1 MRSAPISKLFLVLIG
16 TTFLLVVLFSVRFT
30 YKFAQFSTEAST
42 HAQSLQETSELNLKL
57 RDKLNEQVNLVY
69 QQLEHT
75 DPSFPSRFT
84 AINFKLGEQQTL
96 YLKLNLGTQERL
108 TVERIKTLQSELA
121 LQALQIHHHLKSD
134 DRTKAV
140 ARLRDMKSLENK
152 ISDEFASL
160 NSFQTH
166 KLRAVQNE
174 MNKTV
179 RDSTWAIYGLATYLL
194 VALLAFTVLLR
205 RRVLQPLRS
214 LLNAVNQVRQGDFS
228 ARAPAE
234 REDEM
239 GQLAHGFNFMAASLA
254 ESYAGLEQK
263 VEERTTQLQNLQQQ
277 LIQSAKMSA
286 VGRMLSGMAHEL
298 NNPLALIMGNTELA
312 KMRLV
317 AAGGDSREIML
328 MENLHEQ
335 GDRCRKIVAN
345 LLQFARQEPPRL
357 ETVKLND
364 VVEQALQL
372 REYELKTRNI
382 ELIREFDPG
391 NALFSA
397 DPNKIVQVV
406 LNLLNNAH
414 DAISEAGRP
423 GKIWIRTSAE
433 GDQVR
438 LEFSD
443 NGTGLREPERVF
455 DPFYT
460 TKEVGHGTGLG
471 LSVCYGIVEEHYGSI
486 RADNWEQG
494 ARFTILLPTG
504 QPCGLKQA
512 DEQEEEAKQ
521 SLQKYTAL
529 VVDDEVPLVNM
540 QISFL
545 GGIGVDAVGAYSGAD
560 AILYLQS
567 HQVDLVI
574 SDVRMPG
581 AVDGVKLY
589 EWIGRNR
596 PTLLK
601 QFLFVTGDMMGMN
614 GGEFFLNSTALRIQ
628 KPFIWGDYSR
638 LVQQMMMNQ
647 GAEVL

>member
-1 MRSAPISKLFLVLIG
+1 MRSAPISKLFLVLLG
-16 TTFLLVVLFSVRFT
+16 TTFLLVVLFSIRFT
-30 YKFAQFSTEAST
+30 YKVAQFSTEAST
-42 HAQSLQETSELNLKL
+42 QAQNLQETSVLNLQL

-69 QQLEHT
+69 QQLEHA
-75 DPSFPSRFT
+75 DPNFPARFS

-96 YLKLNLGTQERL
+96 YLKLNIGTQERL
-108 TVERIKTLQSELA
+108 TVERIKSFQSELA
-121 LQALQIHHHLKSD
+121 LQALQIHHHLQSD

-140 ARLRDMKSLENK
+140 LRLRDMKTLENK
-152 ISDEFASL
+152 ISHEFASL

-174 MNKTV
+174 LNKTV
-179 RDSTWAIYGLATYLL
+179 RTSTWAIYGLATYLL

-214 LLNAVNQVRQGDFS
+214 LLEAANQVRQGDFS
-228 ARAPAE
+228 ARAPEE

-239 GQLAHGFNFMAASLA
+239 GQLARGFNFMAASLA
-254 ESYAGLEQK
+254 ESYAGLEKK
-263 VEERTTQLQNLQQQ
+263 VEERTKQLQNLQQQ

-312 KMRLV
+312 KRRLV
-317 AAGGDSREIML
+317 AAGGDPREIML

-345 LLQFARQEPPRL
+345 LLQFARQEAPRL
-357 ETVKLND
+357 EAVKLND

-382 ELIREFDPG
+382 ELIREFDPA
-391 NALFSA
+391 NALFCA

-423 GKIWIRTSAE
+423 GTIWIRTSAV

-460 TKEVGHGTGLG
+460 TKEVGQGTGLG
-471 LSVCYGIVEEHYGSI
+471 LSVCYGIVEEHFGSI
-486 RADNWEQG
+486 RAENWEQG

-504 QPCGLKQA
+504 HPTGLTQA
-512 DEQEEEAKQ
+512 EEQKEETKQ
-521 SLQKYTAL
+521 SPQKYTAL

-545 GGIGVDAVGAYSGAD
+545 GDIGVEAVGAYSGAD

-581 AVDGVKLY
+581 AVDGIKLY
-589 EWIGRNR
+589 QWIGRNR
-596 PTLLK
+596 PNLLK
-601 QFLFVTGDMMGMN
+601 QFLFVTGDMIGMN
-614 GGEFFLNSTALRIQ
+614 GGEFFLKSTALRIQ
-628 KPFIWGDYSR
+628 KPFIWDDYSR
-638 LVQQMMMNQ
+638 LVHQMISH

>member
-1 MRSAPISKLFLVLIG
+1 MRSAPISKFFLVLLAA
-16 TTFLLVVLFSVRFT
+16 TFLLVVVFSVRFT
-30 YKFAQFSTEAST
+30 YEFAQFSSEASS
-42 HAQSLQETSELNLKL
+42 HAQNLQETSELNLRL

-69 QQLEHT
+69 QQLEQV
-75 DPSFPSRFT
+75 DPDFPAKFS

-96 YLKLNLGTQERL
+96 YLKLNIGTQERL
-108 TVERIKTLQSELA
+108 TVERIKTFQSELA
-121 LQALQIHHHLKSD
+121 VQALQIHHRLQAE
-134 DRTKAV
+134 DRSEAV
-140 ARLRDMKSLENK
+140 LRLRDMKTLENK
-152 ISDEFASL
+152 ISNEFASL
-160 NSFQTH
+160 NSLQTN
-166 KLRAVQNE
+166 KLRAVQNQLSE
-174 MNKTV
+174 AV
-179 RDSTWAIYGLATYLL
+179 RTATWAIYGLATYLL
-194 VALLAFTVLLR
+194 AALLAFTVLLR
-205 RRVLQPLRS
+205 RRVLQPLRA
-214 LLNAVNQVRQGDFS
+214 LLEATNQVRQGDFS
-228 ARAPAE
+228 ARASE
-234 REDEM
+234 VRQDEI
-239 GQLAHGFNFMAASLA
+239 GQLAHGFNFMAASIA
-254 ESYAGLEQK
+254 DNYADLEQK
-263 VEERTTQLQNLQQQ
+263 VEQRTQQLQTLQQQ

-312 KMRLV
+312 KRRMV
-317 AAGGDSREIML
+317 AAGGDPKEIML

-357 ETVKLND
+357 EAVMLND

-382 ELIREFDPG
+382 ELIREFDPA
-391 NALFSA
+391 NAPFCA

-414 DAISEAGRP
+414 DAISEAGRA

-433 GDQVR
+433 EGQVR

-486 RADNWEQG
+486 QAENWEHG
-494 ARFTILLPTG
+494 ARFTILLPVG
-504 QPCGLKQA
+504 QPAGLDPTA
-512 DEQEEEAKQ
+512 EQKEETQQ
-521 SLQKYTAL
+521 SPQKYTAL

-545 GGIGVDAVGAYSGAD
+545 GDIGVEAAGAYSGAE

-581 AVDGVKLY
+581 AVDGIKLY
-589 EWIGRNR
+589 EWIGENR
-596 PTLLK
+596 PHLLK
-601 QFLFVTGDMMGMN
+601 QFLFVSGDMIGMH
-614 GGEFFLNSTALRIQ
+614 GGEFFLKSTALRIQ
-628 KPFIWGDYSR
+628 KPFVWDDYSR
-638 LVQQMMMNQ
+638 LVQQLINP